1 MRTSF
6 TTSLA
11 TRADIKLMAT
21 LLQTLLLQEAD
32 FTPNINLQEEG
43 LRLIIENKEIGQLLV
58 LKDKQVVVGMVNLLF
73 TISTALGGKV
83 AILEDVILLPEYR
96 NQGFGSKLIEAA
108 IQFAKDNDCKRI
120 TLLTDSDNEMAHA
133 FYKKHGFVK
142 SGMIPFRLML

>member
-11 TRADIKLMAT
+11 TRADIKPMAT
-21 LLQTLLLQEAD
+21 LLQTLLLQEAE
-32 FTPNINLQEEG
+32 FTPNKKLQEEG
-43 LRLIIENKEIGQLLV
+43 LRLIIENKEMGQLLV
-58 LKDKQVVVGMVNLLF
+58 LKNNQEVIGMVNLLF

-96 NQGFGSKLIEAA
+96 NQGLGSKLIEDA

-120 TLLTDSDNEMAHA
+120 TLLTDSDNETSHA
-133 FYKKHGFVK
+133 FYKKHGFTK
-142 SGMIPFRLML
+142 SGMVPFRLMI